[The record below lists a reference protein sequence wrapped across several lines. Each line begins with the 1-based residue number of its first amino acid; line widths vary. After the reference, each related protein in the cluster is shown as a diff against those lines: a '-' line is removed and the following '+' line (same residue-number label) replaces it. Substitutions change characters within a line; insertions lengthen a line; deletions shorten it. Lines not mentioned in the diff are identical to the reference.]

1 MISSVISGFAVRP
14 NNYKEHRVAQIPIKR
29 TIERIPGGMMI
40 VPLLIGSLVAT
51 FMPDMPKFFGSF
63 TNALFTGALPILAV
77 FYVCMGASIDVKA
90 TPYLLKKGGALF
102 ATKVGAAIIMGI
114 VFGHF
119 LGEQPISSGF
129 FAGISTLAIVAAM
142 NDTNGGLYMALMGQ
156 YGRSEDVGAYT
167 VMSLESGPFLT
178 MVTLGVAGLAAFPWP
193 TLLGS
198 ILPLLVG
205 MLLGNLDREMRDF
218 LAKAVPVMIPFFALA
233 LGASLDLHNVWQAG
247 LLGIGMGIAVVIVTG
262 IPLYF
267 ADRLT
272 GGTGVAG
279 VAAANT
285 AGNAA
290 AVPALIAAAN
300 PIYADAAKSATLLV
314 AACVVVTAI
323 LSPILTAAV
332 AKRYQERQQARKQA
346 HAVGEEVT
354 R

>member
-1 MISSVISGFAVRP
+1 M
-14 NNYKEHRVAQIPIKR
+14 AQIPIKR

-51 FMPDMPKFFGSF
+51 FLPDTPKFFGSF

-77 FYVCMGASIDVKA
+77 FYVCMGASINIKA
-90 TPYLLKKGGALF
+90 TPYLLKKGGTLLI
-102 ATKVGAAIIMGI
+102 TKVGIAVLIGI
-114 VFGHF
+114 VLGHF
-119 LGEQPISSGF
+119 LGEQPISSGL
-129 FAGISTLAIVAAM
+129 FAGISTLAVVAAM

-156 YGRSEDVGAYT
+156 YGRSEDVGAYS

-178 MVTLGVAGLAAFPWP
+178 MVTLGIAGLSAFPWP
-193 TLLGS
+193 TLVGS
-198 ILPLLVG
+198 ILPLALG
-205 MLLGNLDREMRDF
+205 MLLGNLDRDMRDF

-247 LLGIGMGIAVVIVTG
+247 LLGLGMGVAVVVLTG
-262 IPLYF
+262 IPLFF

-279 VAAANT
+279 VAAATT

-300 PIYADAAKSATLLV
+300 PVYAEAAKSATILV

-323 LSPILTAAV
+323 LAPLLTAAV
-332 AKRYQERQQARKQA
+332 AKRVQQRSPVVMPEPGIEPQKQEALR
-346 HAVGEEVT
+346 
-354 R
+354 